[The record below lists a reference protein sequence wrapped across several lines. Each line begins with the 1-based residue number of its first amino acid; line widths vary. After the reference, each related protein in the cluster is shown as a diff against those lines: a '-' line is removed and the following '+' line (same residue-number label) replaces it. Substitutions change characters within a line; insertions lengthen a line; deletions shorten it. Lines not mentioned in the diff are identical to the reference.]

1 MSASKTSFREHSKKI
16 QNTIEHFTNKAKP
29 VKKRKEKAVRKHK
42 QAEEG
47 LKSHE
52 IPKMESHSFVPNH
65 STNQDISLLPQILT
79 KRPDMYH
86 PTAINP
92 YGQIMSHLHNISP
105 NVPKAPEEMIANCIY
120 YGHMFHSSLMAVRV
134 SFQDS
139 TSFRANFRFPQDP
152 QTRHQFT

>member
-1 MSASKTSFREHSKKI
+1 MSASKTSFKQNSKKI

-29 VKKRKEKAVRKHK
+29 GKKRKEKASRKQK
-42 QAEEG
+42 QTEENSI
-47 LKSHE
+47 SHE
-52 IPKMESHSFVPNH
+52 IPTMEPHSFVPNI

-79 KRPDMYH
+79 KRPEMYQ

-92 YGQIMSHLHNISP
+92 YGQFISQFTDIAP

-134 SFQDS
+134 SF
-139 TSFRANFRFPQDP
+139 
-152 QTRHQFT
+152 